1 MIEQSNDEMNANVFT
16 SSRCRDLV
24 KQQTHYSIVLSKK
37 KYIHHFCAIFAKESA
52 YMESVSIASVQ
63 LTDVQIFYKRN
74 RIVISFKSNAQ
85 SNPAFREHLRPLN
98 SRPPQPVLRLCAH
111 GADCRKKF
119 LRFFKKVLTN
129 PFSCAIL
136 NELGQRQLA
145 AAWLEWRFRRPPR
158 STRTNDLSHS
168 YVFCVPSLCLCTG
181 RVLYFYRR

>member
-1 MIEQSNDEMNANVFT
+1 MIEQINDREKSKFCT

-24 KQQTHYSIVLSKK
+24 KQQARYTIVLL
-37 KYIHHFCAIFAKESA
+37 FAKENA
-52 YMESVSIASVQ
+52 YMESVSIASIQ
-63 LTDVQIFYKRN
+63 LTDVQIFYKEN

-111 GADCRKKF
+111 SADCRKNF
-119 LRFFKKVLTN
+119 CVFSKKVLTN
-129 PFSCAIL
+129 PSSYAIL